1 MVRVS
6 KSKINK
12 ELYSKMFSQFVSSLM
27 CLDSKK
33 KSLDFIDEIFTE
45 SEKVMLVKRMAIII
59 MLKEGL
65 SHYAIWNALNVSPAT
80 VTRISKMLREKQF
93 DFIENLFVDKKARK
107 KFLRDVLVFIYKI
120 APPRP
125 LGSAWKYIHNIDQ

>member
-6 KSKINK
+6 KNKINNK
-12 ELYSKMFSQFVSSLM
+12 IYLKISSQFVLSLM

-33 KSLDFIDEIFTE
+33 KSLDFIDELFTQT
-45 SEKVMLVKRMAIII
+45 EKVMLAKRLAIII

-65 SHYAIWNALNVSPAT
+65 SQYAIWKALNVSPAT
-80 VTRISKMLREKQF
+80 VTRISKMLKEKHF
-93 DFIENLFVDKKARK
+93 DFIENLYVDKKARK
-107 KFLRDVLVFIYKI
+107 KFLRDILVFIYKI

-125 LGSAWKYIHNIDQ
+125 SGSGWRYIHNIDQ